1 MKKMLNREIIGKDRD
16 STSYL
21 QMVFKSRMP
30 SFVDG

>member
-1 MKKMLNREIIGKDRD
+1 MKKMLNREIIGKD
-16 STSYL
+16 SVSALYL